1 MANIELAIAENAQ
14 MAAKDFQWAT
24 EVPLDFTAAS
34 MQGVEEVLDSAHK
47 GRVNEQTQM
56 EMINLLGS
64 YVLHTAKLLHGGV
77 FQMYQERPQPLLV
90 TGLPNYSVAM
100 LAMDKVAGRIK
111 GDEGDNIPFFYDGFV
126 RALERATPGSK
137 ALIA

>member
-1 MANIELAIAENAQ
+1 

-111 GDEGDNIPFFYDGFV
+111 GEEGDNIPFFYDGFV
-126 RALERATPGSK
+126 RGLERATPGSS

>member
-1 MANIELAIAENAQ
+1 